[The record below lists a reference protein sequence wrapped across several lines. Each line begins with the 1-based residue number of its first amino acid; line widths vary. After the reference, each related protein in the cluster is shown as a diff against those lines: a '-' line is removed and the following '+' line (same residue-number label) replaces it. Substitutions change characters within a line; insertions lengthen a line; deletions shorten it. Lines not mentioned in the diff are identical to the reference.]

1 MVLSKSFY
9 YLKLHFLLR
18 KLPLIFMK
26 NRFIYKS
33 FLFVGIFFFCRCSE
47 ELEISSPAFLIS
59 TQINE
64 FSSQGS
70 SNCVFRYKLVIPF
83 SQLDNDTQIKA
94 ITEGMGL
101 WQKAN
106 KRLYF
111 LQFSSEERCEVLIKF
126 TEPKNI
132 SEGKLLSDNGLIR
145 FPLVGQSI
153 SRKED
158 GKYIIYLNNEY
169 AWTKQSLTKAIA
181 YHAGIMLGIATSK
194 NPQSVMYPYQ
204 VNEKNVLDKT
214 DSIDVNRLYPLV
226 CKDADF
232 RFLPFTT
239 KLNNY
244 ALFKI
249 RLDKQGI
256 IKISATGQIR
266 VGLWLGFSTPD
277 GLDKGLFNFPI
288 GGYNI
293 YPEYN
298 HAAILYRYNNQIN
311 WKVCGS
317 YIEFP
322 TDGSEYLELYLDLN
336 DKDKT
341 DNSGFYDVTVNYK

>member
-1 MVLSKSFY
+1 
-9 YLKLHFLLR
+9 
-18 KLPLIFMK
+18 MK
-26 NRFIYKS
+26 NQFTNKVFILIVL
-33 FLFVGIFFFCRCSE
+33 LFFYGCSE
-47 ELEISSPAFLIS
+47 ELEISSPTFLIS

-64 FSSQGS
+64 FSSQAS
-70 SNCVFRYKLVIPF
+70 SSCVFRYKLTNPF
-83 SQLDNDTQIKA
+83 SQLDNDTQNKA
-94 ITEGMGL
+94 ISDAMNL

-111 LQFSSEERCEVLIKF
+111 LQFSFEERCEILIKF

-132 SEGKLLSDNGLIR
+132 TEGKLLNDNGLIR

-153 SRKED
+153 SRKEN
-158 GKYIIYLNNEY
+158 GKYVIYLNNEY
-169 AWTKQSLTKAIA
+169 AWTQLSLTKAIA
-181 YHAGIMLGIATSK
+181 YHVGIMLGIATSK
-194 NPQSVMYPYQ
+194 NQQSVMYPYKI
-204 VNEKNVLDKT
+204 NEKNVLDKT
-214 DSIDVNRLYPLV
+214 DSIDVNRLYPLA
-226 CKDADF
+226 CKEADF
-232 RFLPFTT
+232 RFLPFTS
-239 KLNNY
+239 KLNDY

-293 YPEYN
+293 YPAYN
-298 HAAILYRYNNQIN
+298 HAAILFKYNNQTE

-317 YIEFP
+317 YLEFP

-341 DNSGFYDVTVNYK
+341 DNSGFYEVTVNYK